1 MKMEGAVVKPNF
13 YGAGFPYRDLVDLPG
28 KLIVLEGSDG
38 VGRSTQTK
46 LLRRWLEDKG
56 YAVSDTGLRRSEMTQ
71 KGLEDARK
79 GHTLSRITMS
89 LFYATD
95 FADRLEN
102 QIIPALQSG
111 FIVLSD
117 RYFYSIMAR
126 DIVRGADPDWA
137 HKIYDFALIPD
148 LILYLK
154 ADVADLVSRLIH
166 GRGLNYWEAGMDI
179 HPQNNL
185 YDSFIEYQSELILL
199 FEQLSKE
206 YGFITIDAG
215 RPVMEV
221 FSDLQNQIMGLL
233 EDKDIILDDDLI

>member
-1 MKMEGAVVKPNF
+1 MTGPDF
-13 YGAGFPYRDLVDLPG
+13 YGAGFPYRTIGELPG

-38 VGRSTQTK
+38 VGRSTQIK
-46 LLRRWLEDKG
+46 LLRQWLEDEG

-71 KGLEDARK
+71 KGLEEARK

-89 LFYATD
+89 LFYAVD

-102 QIIPALQSG
+102 QIIPALQAG

-126 DIVRGADPDWA
+126 DIIRGADPDWA
-137 HKIYDFALIPD
+137 RKIYGFALKPD

-179 HPQNNL
+179 HPLENL
-185 YDSFIEYQSELILL
+185 YDSFIKYQSELTLL
-199 FEQLSKE
+199 FEKLSKE
-206 YGFITIDAG
+206 YGFNTINAG

-221 FSDLQNQIMGLL
+221 FSDLQSQIGGLL
-233 EDKDIILDDDLI
+233 EDQRLILDDNA

>member
-1 MKMEGAVVKPNF
+1 MPKTKF
-13 YGAGFPYRDLVDLPG
+13 YGAGFPYRDIGDLPG

-38 VGRSTQTK
+38 VGRSTQTQ
-46 LLRRWLEDKG
+46 LLRRWLEDEG
-56 YAVSDTGLRRSEMTQ
+56 FAVSDTGLRRSEMTQ
-71 KGLEDARK
+71 KGLEEARK

-102 QIIPALQSG
+102 QIIPALQAG

-126 DIVRGADPDWA
+126 DIVRGAEPDWA
-137 HKIYDFALIPD
+137 HKIYGFALKPD

-154 ADVADLVSRLIH
+154 AEVSDLVSRLIH

-179 HPQNNL
+179 HPSNNL
-185 YDSFIEYQSELILL
+185 YDSFIEYQSELSLL
-199 FEQLSKE
+199 FERFSKE
-206 YGFITIDAG
+206 YGFVTIDAG
-215 RPVMEV
+215 RPVMDV
-221 FSDLQNQIMGLL
+221 FSDLQDQIRELL
-233 EDKDIILDDDLI
+233 EDQQPILEEDF